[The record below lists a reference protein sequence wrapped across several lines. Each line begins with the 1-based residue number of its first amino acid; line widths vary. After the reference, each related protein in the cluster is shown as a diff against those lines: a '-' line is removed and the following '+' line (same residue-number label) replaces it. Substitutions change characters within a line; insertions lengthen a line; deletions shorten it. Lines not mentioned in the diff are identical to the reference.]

1 MFSVKIL
8 KKNIVYY
15 ILYIIMS
22 IRFFNVFQS
31 IQRLMSHPT
40 QEYCFLT
47 LKCKMSTK
55 AGASRS
61 DIDIITWERTSCI
74 H

>member
-1 MFSVKIL
+1 
-8 KKNIVYY
+8 
-15 ILYIIMS
+15 MS

-31 IQRLMSHPT
+31 IQRLMSHLT